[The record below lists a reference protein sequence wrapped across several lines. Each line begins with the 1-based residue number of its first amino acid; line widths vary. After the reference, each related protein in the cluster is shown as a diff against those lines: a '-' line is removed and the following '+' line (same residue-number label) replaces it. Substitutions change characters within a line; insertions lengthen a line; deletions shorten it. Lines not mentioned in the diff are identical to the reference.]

1 MATSATTTLMTFL
14 VRTPPSTRSVS
25 LFGSWD
31 NFAKGYRM
39 EKDSRTGRG
48 HWRGCHT
55 FTNII
60 CDGHGNPIYPGRDG
74 GLKMGGTYWYYYVLD
89 GDFDFYN
96 ESEAWT
102 TSCPLLP
109 GQPLNVLNVPIYLPP
124 AVISHGRNGSESSQ
138 LSIPQTMN
146 PDDKYVNPRPPPRPQ
161 LPRLVT
167 SPATLGSHESHEALM
182 SPVTASQAH
191 GRSYSQ
197 PRAAS
202 RKFKV
207 GGKLSLDLKLPMT
220 SLAPKSS
227 GLRTAF
233 FNRASPRSASHE
245 NPEKHAKVP
254 GISLTKDTPVLSPGH
269 QGQARNYILRPE
281 YPSRSSSLASPC
293 GSPADLVI
301 DDRFPSQE
309 NTNCHLNQKTNN
321 HTLDPSYQSSH
332 CQTRSRSRSPAHTP
346 LRNSVNYDTNP
357 VQDTTTATTTTHT
370 STVEVPCKLDAHEP
384 LSPIDLYSKRLPT
397 LPNSPSSVLDET
409 FTSTWASTSSYQP
422 LDLNH
427 LQSHFSKST
436 VDSSSPSLTPSPQES
451 PVLPGGSRFSDCSTD
466 TEIISPCSM
475 TSSSTFNNDSNSPA
489 NYSFSASTS
498 LDSNLSDICQDPS
511 QNYLD
516 AFGLSNLHIG
526 QDGTKDAEPAFSWMT
541 SDPFSDENISLCG
554 KTDGS
559 SVTINAKTQGY
570 SSNGDQA
577 EATINSMMQELID
590 DMGYLGDM
598 IDIYPEEI

>member
-14 VRTPPSTRSVS
+14 VRTPPSTRSVR

-31 NFAKGYRM
+31 NFAKGYPM

-89 GDFDFYN
+89 GDLDYYN

-124 AVISHGRNGSESSQ
+124 SVISHGRNGSASSQ
-138 LSIPQTMN
+138 LSVPQTMN
-146 PDDKYVNPRPPPRPQ
+146 PGDKYVNPRPPPRPQ

-167 SPATLGSHESHEALM
+167 SPAALAPQEARGSLA
-182 SPVTASQAH
+182 SPGPQTH
-191 GRSYSQ
+191 GRSFSQ

-207 GGKLSLDLKLPMT
+207 GGKLSLDLKLPMS

-233 FNRASPRSASHE
+233 FNRVSPRSATHE
-245 NPEKHAKVP
+245 TSEKHTKVP
-254 GISLTKDTPVLSPGH
+254 EISLTRDTPVLEQSH
-269 QGQARNYILRPE
+269 QTRTKNYHLRSE
-281 YPSRSSSLASPC
+281 YPGTSSTLASPC

-301 DDRFPSQE
+301 DDRFPEQE
-309 NTNCHLNQKTNN
+309 NTNYHPNIKTNC
-321 HTLDPSYQSSH
+321 HTLDPLYQTGHSK
-332 CQTRSRSRSPAHTP
+332 TRSRSRSPAQTP
-346 LRNSVNYDTNP
+346 LRNSVDYDADP
-357 VQDTTTATTTTHT
+357 SQDTTATNTTTTHP
-370 STVEVPCKLDAHEP
+370 STVEVPCKLDGHEP

-409 FTSTWASTSSYQP
+409 FNSTWTSTPSYQP
-422 LDLNH
+422 LDFNH

-436 VDSSSPSLTPSPQES
+436 VDSSSPSLTPSPHES
-451 PVLPGGSRFSDCSTD
+451 PLLPSGSRFSDCSTD

-489 NYSFSASTS
+489 NYSISASTS
-498 LDSNLSDICQDPS
+498 LDSNLSDICQDS
-511 QNYLD
+511 KQNYLD
-516 AFGLSNLHIG
+516 VFGLSNLHIG
-526 QDGTKDAEPAFSWMT
+526 QDEAKNAEPAFSWMT
-541 SDPFSDENISLCG
+541 SDPFSDEKISLCG
-554 KTDGS
+554 KTDAS

-570 SSNGDQA
+570 SSNSEQA
-577 EATINSMMQELID
+577 EATINNMMQELIE

-598 IDIYPEEI
+598 IDTYPEKI